1 MLPPLLVDECCR
13 SRLIE
18 ALRENGA
25 DVVAVSEVARSAKD
39 PDVLQL
45 SVAEGRVLVTDDKDF
60 GELVVKDNLPFVGV
74 ILLRTSTD
82 DGDVQAKLILD
93 ALAGNPA
100 LAHGAVL
107 VIDDIRIRQRELRPL
122 P

>member
-13 SRLIE
+13 RRLIE
-18 ALRENGA
+18 ALREHGV
-25 DVVAVSEVARSAKD
+25 DVVAVWEVARGAKD

-45 SVAEGRVLVTDDKDF
+45 AVAEGRVLVTDDKDF

-74 ILLRTSTD
+74 ILLRTGSD

-93 ALAGNPA
+93 ALGGNPA

-107 VIDDIRIRQRELRPL
+107 VIEDNRIRRRELRPL